1 MSKKATEFAMWM
13 NCGNPNINL
22 ANINSVPW
30 GTGESKPD
38 KPVKRDGDGVRPSCC
53 MKKALSMKQ
62 EPPIA
67 CDGEDV
73 RKYTNALWD
82 RLWVAINM
90 LIS

>member
-1 MSKKATEFAMWM
+1 MNKKATEFAMWM

-38 KPVKRDGDGVRPSCC
+38 KPVKKDGDGVRPSRC

-73 RKYTNALWD
+73 SSMHLQK
-82 RLWVAINM
+82 AIAQRNID
-90 LIS
+90 LY